1 MIDRYRPRRRAAA
14 LWLTAALLAL
24 ALAACGGEDDSGPSG
39 SAAGG
44 HVHGLGIDPSDG
56 ALFVATHNGLF
67 RSEAGSEAAERVGAS
82 EQDTMGF
89 SITGPE
95 EFLGSGHPGP
105 GQDDP
110 PNLGLIRSDDAGQSW
125 ETISLAGEADFHIL
139 RSQGERVYGFNGLS
153 TQLMVSEDGGES
165 WQSRQPP
172 GDLIDLA
179 IDPGDPDRV
188 LASTARGLALS
199 ENGADSWEP
208 VAAEIG
214 LLAWPSSERLYLI
227 DGAGAV
233 SAGEPG
239 EELRQVGEIG
249 AQPVAFVAAG
259 EQELYA
265 ALADGS
271 VLQSG
276 DGGSSWTQRTAV
288 GS

>member
-1 MIDRYRPRRRAAA
+1 MIDRYRRSRRVAA
-14 LWLTAALLAL
+14 LWLAAALGAL
-24 ALAACGGEDDSGPSG
+24 ALAACGGDDGSDSSG

-110 PNLGLIRSDDAGQSW
+110 PNLGLIRSGDAGQSW

-139 RSQGERVYGFNGLS
+139 RSQGERVYGFNGLNA
-153 TQLMVSEDGGES
+153 QLMISDDGGES
-165 WQSRQPP
+165 WQTRQPP

-179 IDPGDPDRV
+179 IDPDDPDRV

-214 LLAWPSSERLYLI
+214 LLAWPSSDRLYLI

-233 SAGEPG
+233 SMGEPG
-239 EELRQVGEIG
+239 GELRQVGEIG
-249 AQPVAFVAAG
+249 GQPVAFVAAG

-288 GS
+288 GP

>member
-1 MIDRYRPRRRAAA
+1 MIDRYRPSSRAAA
-14 LWLTAALLAL
+14 LWLASVSVAL
-24 ALAACGGEDDSGPSG
+24 ALAACGGDDGSDSSG

-44 HVHGLGIDPSDG
+44 HIHGLGIDPSDR
-56 ALFVATHNGLF
+56 ALFVATHSGLF
-67 RSEAGSEAAERVGAS
+67 RSEAGGEAAERVGAS

-95 EFLGSGHPGP
+95 QFLGSGHPGP
-105 GQDDP
+105 GQNDP
-110 PNLGLIRSDDAGQSW
+110 PNLGLIRSGDAGQSW

-153 TQLMVSEDGGES
+153 AQLMISDDGGES
-165 WQSRQPP
+165 WQTRQPP
-172 GDLIDLA
+172 RDLIDLA
-179 IDPGDPDRV
+179 IDPDDPDRV
-188 LASTARGLALS
+188 LASTGRGLALS

-239 EELRQVGEIG
+239 GELRQVGEIG
-249 AQPVAFVAAG
+249 GQPVAFVAAG
-259 EQELYA
+259 QQELYA
-265 ALADGS
+265 ALTDGS
-271 VLQSG
+271 VLQSR
-276 DGGSSWTQRTAV
+276 DGGSSWTQRTSF
-288 GS
+288 G